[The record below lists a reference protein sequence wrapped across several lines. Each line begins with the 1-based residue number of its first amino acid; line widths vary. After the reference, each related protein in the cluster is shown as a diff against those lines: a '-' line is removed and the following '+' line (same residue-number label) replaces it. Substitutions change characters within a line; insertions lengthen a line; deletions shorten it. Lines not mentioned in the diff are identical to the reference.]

1 MKHVNNFGKEFAV
14 DFGIYDVNTTD
25 DNKKFDRII
34 NPFDLN
40 IKRDYPYKD
49 EEKNKTCFLE
59 IECDN
64 ENILVIFKADII
76 PSFAELY
83 EPYIIFLDDGYIDYD
98 ITYNFSV
105 INEKNQLVVVS
116 GISYI
121 ILDIDGFNVTSY
133 GILDNV
139 NGYVINLY
147 YKDNCY
153 IVEEYNHLFS
163 VYDDSFKFVKYVDSF
178 EEWFCHSF
186 SIAFVV

>member
-1 MKHVNNFGKEFAV
+1 MKHVNIFGKEFSV

-64 ENILVIFKADII
+64 ENILVIFKADIS

-105 INEKNQLVVVS
+105 INEKNELVVAS

-121 ILDIDGFNVTSY
+121 VLDSNSFDVIRY
-133 GILDNV
+133 GIFDGLSGYLV
-139 NGYVINLY
+139 NLF
-147 YKDNCY
+147 YKDGKY
-153 IVEEYNHLFS
+153 IVEDDNSLFRVYNADFKYLENINS
-163 VYDDSFKFVKYVDSF
+163 V
-178 EEWFCHSF
+178 EEC
-186 SIAFVV
+186 

>member
-25 DNKKFDRII
+25 DNKIFDRII

-105 INEKNQLVVVS
+105 INEKNQLVVAS

-121 ILDIDGFNVTSY
+121 ILDSNSFDVIRYGVFDG
-133 GILDNV
+133 L
-139 NGYVINLY
+139 NGYLVNLF
-147 YKDNCY
+147 YKEGNY
-153 IVEEYNHLFS
+153 IVEDNNSLFRVYNADFKYLEN
-163 VYDDSFKFVKYVDSF
+163 VYNV
-178 EEWFCHSF
+178 EEC
-186 SIAFVV
+186 